1 MISKPSRH
9 DLYRVLSLPSA
20 WLAMM
25 PVILSF
31 ATAAV
36 WVALSG
42 RTDMSV
48 ALFLGVIAGGLVDMD
63 NHISGRLR
71 QMLVIL
77 PAFALVSIMVQ
88 ITMAHSVFTVLLM
101 TILAFCMTML
111 GAVDT
116 RYRTVAFGVLVVA
129 LYTLLT
135 ARAGLAW
142 YINPLM
148 ICVGALLYHVMA
160 LLVYAVAPHRPV
172 QMRLVAAYHALG
184 EYSRIKADLFQPDE
198 AANIAAIHERLA
210 RQNQTVIAAFNQCR
224 DALFSRVSSSGSL
237 SLRTQRQLRD
247 YFIAQDIHE
256 RLTSVHIDYAALS
269 KQLCHSD
276 VIFRIARLIRLQG
289 DACTQRATSLDEEVL
304 FVYPEHLRRAMD
316 GIKSARG
323 YLPQQQSVRLI
334 DRLLDNI
341 EEINCQ
347 LARLG
352 KKWRPGPHDSQDWR
366 IAAQHSLNVG
376 EAWHI
381 LRRNFS
387 RRSSFFRHAVRMAL
401 LTAISSILVEAL
413 NLHLGYWILLTA
425 VFVCQPNYTATQSR
439 LIERIIGTI
448 LGVLIGSLIP
458 LMEPSLNTSLVII
471 VFSNILFF
479 YFRACNYRFST
490 LFITVQ
496 VLVGFALIGINTGE
510 AMVPRV
516 IDTLIGAALA
526 WACVMFVWPDWRYQS
541 LRSSAKAA
549 LMSCATYLAIMAQ
562 QFGGKERDDVTYRS
576 ARRRVHESAT
586 ALTNLVNEQRQHPPK
601 HARHIDAA
609 QADELVQLHYRLL
622 GHLSAL
628 GAYRGQI
635 TDWLSP
641 AYDTD
646 REACMVVETAM
657 MDIAN
662 GQQIISDG
670 DTAWQKQFAALNGSQ
685 KDDVLAEQ
693 LQAISI
699 LLAQYSALFQRAT

>member
-1 MISKPSRH
+1 MIPKSFRH
-9 DLYRVLSLPSA
+9 DLYRMLSLPSA

-25 PVILSF
+25 PVVLSF
-31 ATAAV
+31 VAAAL
-36 WVALSG
+36 WIALSG
-42 RTDMSV
+42 HTDMSV

-63 NHISGRLR
+63 NRISGRLR

-77 PAFALVSIMVQ
+77 PAFALVSIVVQ
-88 ITMAHSVFTVLLM
+88 MTMSYSIVIVLLM
-101 TILAFCMTML
+101 TALAFCMTML
-111 GAVDT
+111 GAVDS

-184 EYSRIKADLFQPDE
+184 EYSRIKAELFQPDE

-210 RQNQTVIAAFNQCR
+210 RQNQAVIAAFNQCR

-269 KQLCHSD
+269 KKLCHSD

-289 DACTQRATSLDEEVL
+289 DACSQRATSLDEEVL
-304 FVYPEHLRRAMD
+304 FVYPAHLRRAIE
-316 GIKSARG
+316 GIKAARVHVSQQVSAR
-323 YLPQQQSVRLI
+323 LL

-341 EEINCQ
+341 EEINHQ

-352 KKWRPGPHDSQDWR
+352 RKWYPDTYTNRDWR
-366 IAAQHSLNVG
+366 IASQHSLDIS

-381 LRRNFS
+381 LRRNLTRQS
-387 RRSSFFRHAVRMAL
+387 PFFRHAVRMAL
-401 LTAISSILVEAL
+401 LTALSSMIVEVFHL
-413 NLHLGYWILLTA
+413 YLGYWILLTA

-439 LIERIIGTI
+439 LIQRIIGTI
-448 LGVLIGSLIP
+448 LGVLLGSLIP
-458 LMEPSLNTSLVII
+458 LMAPSLNTSLAII
-471 VFSNILFF
+471 VFCNILFF
-479 YFRACNYRFST
+479 YFRACNYCFST

-510 AMVPRV
+510 AMLPRV
-516 IDTLIGAALA
+516 IDTLIGAAFA
-526 WACVMFVWPDWRYQS
+526 WACVAFVWPDWHYQS
-541 LRSSAKAA
+541 LRSRAKAA
-549 LMSCATYLAIMAQ
+549 LVSSATYLAIIAQ

-586 ALTNLVNEQRQHPPK
+586 ALTNLANEQHQHPPK
-601 HARHIDAA
+601 HAHHIDAA

-635 TDWLSP
+635 TDWQSP
-641 AYDTD
+641 VYDAD
-646 REACMVVETAM
+646 REACMMVETAM
-657 MDIAN
+657 MDIVN
-662 GQQIISDG
+662 GQHITS
-670 DTAWQKQFAALNGSQ
+670 DTAWQKQFAMVNSSQ
-685 KDDVLAEQ
+685 QDDVLAEQ
-693 LQAISI
+693 LQAISE
-699 LLAQYSALFQRAT
+699 LLAQYRALFQRVT